1 MENRIGVPSL
11 EIAREGNCSLIMER
25 NTVSNHIVKIR
36 CLNAP
41 GWHNA
46 SIGECE
52 SCGGSSIRLE
62 TGEMIFGYVKLT
74 EEFE

>member
-1 MENRIGVPSL
+1 MENRIGVPSP

-52 SCGGSSIRLE
+52 SCGGSSIRME
-62 TGEMIFGYVKLT
+62 TEEVIFDYVELT
-74 EEFE
+74 EKFE

>member
-1 MENRIGVPSL
+1 M
-11 EIAREGNCSLIMER
+11 
-25 NTVSNHIVKIR
+25 SNHIVKIR

-46 SIGECE
+46 FIGECE
-52 SCGGSSIRLE
+52 SCGGSSIVLE
-62 TGEMIFGYVKLT
+62 TGEVLVSYVELT

>member
-1 MENRIGVPSL
+1 MENRIGVPFL
-11 EIAREGNCSLIMER
+11 EIAREGNCPLNIER
-25 NTVSNHIVKIR
+25 DTMSNHIVKIR

-52 SCGGSSIRLE
+52 SCGGSSIRME
-62 TGEMIFGYVKLT
+62 TEEVIFDYVELT